1 MPPKSKGKLPA
12 APRAADAYEIRA
24 KCLCRLQETEDDWWD
39 GVEVNVPWAAAG
51 AAYSQRADS
60 WLGIISDVV
69 EADNA
74 LDSNFTIEDPGD
86 PDDAV
91 IVTGAQLAGLEGFG
105 EHDARIQCAEIDEEV
120 AAADVGAPAAAA
132 PVAAAPKRKG
142 RPKGSKNKA
151 KDGAAGATA
160 RAEAEAD
167 GIDPLGTPAPTRS
180 IVCEP

>member
-1 MPPKSKGKLPA
+1 MPPKSKDKLPA
-12 APRAADAYEIRA
+12 APRAADAYEVRA
-24 KCLCRLQETEDDWWD
+24 KSLCKLQETEDDWWD
-39 GVEVNVPWAAAG
+39 GIEVNVPWAAAG
-51 AAYSQRADS
+51 AAYAKRADA

-69 EADNA
+69 EKDNA
-74 LDSNFTIEDPGD
+74 LDSEFTIEDPDD

-91 IVTGAQLAGLEGFG
+91 VITGAQLAGLEGFG

-151 KDGAAGATA
+151 KDGASGATT